1 MKNKGKRVLAAVL
14 GALMAMNCAGGP
26 VFFNKNASQAYAQTA
41 TVNATTLNVRSGPG
55 TGYSL
60 VARLNHGASVSTIGE
75 TTGTDGA
82 LWYQIQYA
90 SGTETKTGYVSASYL
105 KFPVTYTQD
114 ANFEAYLN
122 SQGFPES
129 YKESL
134 RTLHA
139 EHPSWVFQA
148 QHTGLDW
155 NTVIDNESAVGANL
169 VDSGSISS
177 WKSTAY
183 GAYDWNTGTWPGFD
197 GASWVAA
204 SREIVAYYMDPRNFL
219 NDTYVFQFL
228 LHTYDGASQTKEG
241 LQSMVTGTFLEKAAV
256 SQENGGQS
264 PESGDAGTQSGSGA
278 EGSQIGPGSD
288 SSSGQTLTPGQNV
301 GPGFETTAAETVPAQ
316 AGPGQTGNSG
326 TGTSPASGTQD
337 VGLEGPALT
346 VSARILPTVALPDV
360 EYGPGM
366 DASSITGDNTGS
378 VSESPAPA
386 GQSYVDIIMN
396 AAAQSGVNPYVLA
409 AMILQEQGSGT
420 SGSISGVTS
429 GYEGYY
435 NFFNIGAYASDG
447 MSPVTRGLWYAS
459 QTGSYGRPWNSIEK
473 SIVGGAQ
480 YYGENFVKQGQD
492 TFYLKKFNVQGN
504 NLYKHQYMTNV
515 EAAAGEGAK
524 LSRAY
529 TDAMKS
535 QTLTF
540 KIPVFNNMPETAC
553 AKPAVD
559 GSPNNKLSS
568 LSVEGYTLTPTFN
581 MDTESYDIIVNPSVG
596 TISVSASAIDSKAV
610 VSGTGMVNLQSGN
623 NTVKIEVKAENGD
636 VRTYQ
641 LNVVRQSDAPVV
653 TVNPGGTQGSTAGS
667 GGTSGPGGTSGSGS
681 TAGPGSTAGSGSTS
695 GPGSTSGSQ
704 PAGGSGNA
712 AAGSGGQSSGPGS
725 ETGTPGV
732 SQSSPGETTAA
743 GLAGASGTG
752 QPATATRPVE
762 TENTGTTASVET
774 AAPAPAETTAA
785 PTTAPTAAPQTAAPE
800 TAAPAETTAAQA
812 SSRKKGDCN
821 GDGTVS
827 ILDVML
833 IRQHVLGQKQLSG
846 DAAAAADVNG
856 DGAITSADADALQS
870 QILGG

>member
-1 MKNKGKRVLAAVL
+1 
-14 GALMAMNCAGGP
+14 MNCAGGP

-60 VARLNHGASVSTIGE
+60 VARLNHGTSVSTIGE

-114 ANFEAYLN
+114 ANFEAYLS

-155 NTVIDNESAVGANL
+155 NTVIVNESAVGANL

-228 LHTYDGASQTKEG
+228 LHTYDSAGQAKEG

-256 SQENGGQS
+256 SQGNGGQS
-264 PESGDAGTQSGSGA
+264 SEPGDAGSQSGSGA
-278 EGSQIGPGSD
+278 AGSQSGPGSD

-301 GPGFETTAAETVPAQ
+301 GPGFETTAAETVPAP

-326 TGTSPASGTQD
+326 NGTSPASGTQD

-346 VSARILPTVALPDV
+346 VSARTLPTVALPDV

-420 SGSISGVTS
+420 SGSISGVTLR
-429 GYEGYY
+429 
-435 NFFNIGAYASDG
+435 I
-447 MSPVTRGLWYAS
+447 RRL
-459 QTGSYGRPWNSIEK
+459 
-473 SIVGGAQ
+473 
-480 YYGENFVKQGQD
+480 
-492 TFYLKKFNVQGN
+492 
-504 NLYKHQYMTNV
+504 
-515 EAAAGEGAK
+515 
-524 LSRAY
+524 
-529 TDAMKS
+529 
-535 QTLTF
+535 
-540 KIPVFNNMPETAC
+540 
-553 AKPAVD
+553 
-559 GSPNNKLSS
+559 
-568 LSVEGYTLTPTFN
+568 
-581 MDTESYDIIVNPSVG
+581 
-596 TISVSASAIDSKAV
+596 
-610 VSGTGMVNLQSGN
+610 LQF
-623 NTVKIEVKAENGD
+623 
-636 VRTYQ
+636 
-641 LNVVRQSDAPVV
+641 L
-653 TVNPGGTQGSTAGS
+653 
-667 GGTSGPGGTSGSGS
+667 
-681 TAGPGSTAGSGSTS
+681 
-695 GPGSTSGSQ
+695 
-704 PAGGSGNA
+704 
-712 AAGSGGQSSGPGS
+712 
-725 ETGTPGV
+725 
-732 SQSSPGETTAA
+732 
-743 GLAGASGTG
+743 
-752 QPATATRPVE
+752 
-762 TENTGTTASVET
+762 
-774 AAPAPAETTAA
+774 
-785 PTTAPTAAPQTAAPE
+785 
-800 TAAPAETTAAQA
+800 
-812 SSRKKGDCN
+812 
-821 GDGTVS
+821 
-827 ILDVML
+827 
-833 IRQHVLGQKQLSG
+833 
-846 DAAAAADVNG
+846 
-856 DGAITSADADALQS
+856 
-870 QILGG
+870 